1 MNTAINGLGKNFLSA
16 GNFDVDRARSLVTHS
31 KNLGEKIST
40 GFENLGGHISSG
52 VSDIVKGLENVGKMI
67 GAVVWAKMLCFL
79 FVSTKL
85 QSYCAYTFFNVRRN
99 LLYRHVAYF
108 KFNKTIFKL
117 HTLID

>member
-1 MNTAINGLGKNFLSA
+1 MNTAINGLGKNFPSA
-16 GNFDVDRARSLVTHS
+16 GNFVVDKAKIVGKTFE
-31 KNLGEKIST
+31 NLGEKNST

-52 VSDIVKGLENVGKMI
+52 VSDNVKGLENVGKMI
-67 GAVVWAKMLCFL
+67 GAVVGGKMLCFL

-99 LLYRHVAYF
+99 LLDRHVAYF
-108 KFNKTIFKL
+108 KFNKTTFKL